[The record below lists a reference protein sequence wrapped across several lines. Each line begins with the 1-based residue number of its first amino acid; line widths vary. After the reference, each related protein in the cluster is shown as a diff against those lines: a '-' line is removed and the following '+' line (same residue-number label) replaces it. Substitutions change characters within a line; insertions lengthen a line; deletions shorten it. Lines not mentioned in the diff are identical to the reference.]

1 MIFNITDIIFEI
13 GVDFDFNNII
23 IYESP
28 YFPTFYFLIIIRVFI
43 LMIFYFFY
51 SWLAFE
57 IVKGLCVH
65 IKEWIVFYYWLL
77 FFLCCIFVD
86 WFFDF
91 ILTCSFFLLFLW
103 FLLFQFWLW
112 LNLCLVVGRLAS
124 LFFIILFNFLL
135 QHLLVF
141 LNKVFCCRRS
151 DNVKFVL
158 RLYSLF
164 ILIYRFQLDF
174 VLRWRLNI
182 FILLR
187 TLIYELLFF

>member
-13 GVDFDFNNII
+13 RVDFDFNNII
-23 IYESP
+23 VYESP
-28 YFPTFYFLIIIRVFI
+28 YFPTSYFLILIGVFI

-57 IVKGLCVH
+57 IVKGICVH
-65 IKEWIVFYYWLL
+65 IKEWIVFYYWQL
-77 FFLCCIFVD
+77 FFLCYIFAG
-86 WFFDF
+86 WFLVF
-91 ILTCSFFLLFLW
+91 ILTCSSFLLLLS

-124 LFFIILFNFLL
+124 LFFINLFFFLL
-135 QHLLVF
+135 QHLHVF

-151 DNVKFVL
+151 DSVKFVL

-174 VLRWRLNI
+174 ILTWRLNI
-182 FILLR
+182 IILLR
-187 TLIYELLFF
+187 TIIYELLFF